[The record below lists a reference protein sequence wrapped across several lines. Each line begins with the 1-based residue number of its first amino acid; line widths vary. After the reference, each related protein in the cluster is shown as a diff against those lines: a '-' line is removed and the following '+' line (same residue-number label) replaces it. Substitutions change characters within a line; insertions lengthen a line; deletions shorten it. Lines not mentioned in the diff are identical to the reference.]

1 MAEIL
6 VVDDQAHVRKALEL
20 LFSVRGFDVRTAAG
34 PEEALAAVRGGS
46 VGLVFQDMNFSE
58 ATTTG
63 EEGAALFRALRA
75 ADPGLPIVLMTAW
88 TSLEMAVALVKE
100 GAADYIAKPWDD
112 EALLR
117 TARNLL
123 AARASEADGGEVDLC
138 GLVYESARMKSVV
151 DLAVKVA
158 RSDVSVLVTGPN
170 GAGKEKIAEIVQANS
185 PRREGPWVK
194 VNVGAL
200 PDELL
205 EAELFGAEAGAFTGA
220 KRLRLGRFE
229 AADGGTLFLDEI
241 GNLSPAGQAKL
252 LRVLQ
257 TGELQ
262 RLGSSQTRRV
272 DARVIA
278 ATNVDMREAIGAGR
292 FREDLYYRLAVI
304 ELAVPPL
311 AERPEDVLPLARSF
325 LQRFAAEQGQDA
337 APPLDEGAV
346 EALLAH
352 PWPGNVRELSN
363 AMRRALL
370 VCERGCIGASEL
382 GLKPP
387 ISSRPPRPSAP
398 GLDAESAA
406 EKARIEDALEEA
418 GFVVAQAASTLGLS
432 RQALYRRMRRLGIEL
447 RRGLG
452 GG

>member
-1 MAEIL
+1 M
-6 VVDDQAHVRKALEL
+6 RKALEL

-262 RLGSSQTRRV
+262 RLPDRLSDGPAGVQRRTGV
-272 DARVIA
+272 LEHDPELAAHRAQLLGAYPDHVLACNAKASLRDRYEAHDGAR
-278 ATNVDMREAIGAGR
+278 NG
-292 FREDLYYRLAVI
+292 RLA
-304 ELAVPPL
+304 
-311 AERPEDVLPLARSF
+311 
-325 LQRFAAEQGQDA
+325 
-337 APPLDEGAV
+337 
-346 EALLAH
+346 
-352 PWPGNVRELSN
+352 
-363 AMRRALL
+363 
-370 VCERGCIGASEL
+370 
-382 GLKPP
+382 
-387 ISSRPPRPSAP
+387 
-398 GLDAESAA
+398 
-406 EKARIEDALEEA
+406 
-418 GFVVAQAASTLGLS
+418 
-432 RQALYRRMRRLGIEL
+432 
-447 RRGLG
+447 
-452 GG
+452 